1 MRLAVGLKRT
11 VNRADVKRAMRPGG
25 LRQVFD
31 DAGDA
36 VVAFDQQHV
45 AGLDD
50 AAQMLGIAGGKRLVA
65 RDFLLQVA
73 RNHLADRIEHYAHET
88 PRTRIFVRLF
98 CFLSMVASRF
108 NLVHAQ
114 YGSIMIDLP

>member
-1 MRLAVGLKRT
+1 
-11 VNRADVKRAMRPGG
+11 MRPGG
-25 LRQVFD
+25 LREVFD
-31 DAGDA
+31 DAGNT

-45 AGLDD
+45 AGFDD
-50 AAQMLGIAGGKRLVA
+50 AAQMFGIAGGERLVA

-73 RNHLADRIEHYAHET
+73 RDQLADGIEHYAHET
-88 PRTRIFVRLF
+88 PQARLFVRFF

-114 YGSIMIDLP
+114 IGSIMIDLP